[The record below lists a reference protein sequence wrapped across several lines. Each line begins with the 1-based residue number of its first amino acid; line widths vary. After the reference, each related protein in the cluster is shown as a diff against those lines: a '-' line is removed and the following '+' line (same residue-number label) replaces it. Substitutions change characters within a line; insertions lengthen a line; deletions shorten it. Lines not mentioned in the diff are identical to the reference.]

1 MKVILK
7 KAVVVVTIGMMAM
20 LQSCSSND
28 DLDGYTPTNF
38 NVGGKVEKGPFVR
51 GTAIQM
57 QPLDADLDETGES
70 FTSTITDNEG
80 TFTFGSKLLKSPYVK
95 LSASG
100 YYFNEVTGEL
110 SKGTLALNA
119 VANLQNAAD
128 VNLNILSHLKY
139 QRVMDLVSKDGKSFK
154 EANNQ
159 AQEEV
164 LKTFGLEK
172 YAKTDVNHFSIT
184 SGTDEAAALIAVS
197 SLILYNRS
205 EAQIT
210 EYLSQLSEEFAEDG
224 NFSETTKLQIRK
236 DMFSLES
243 KLPQI
248 AENIKKRYQEM
259 GKEVA
264 VKNLIYYFD
273 WDGDG
278 TAGNE
283 IAPENHPVS
292 LEANNINVPMEG
304 GSYEVKVNTTVPV
317 YLERPSISGDDI
329 SNLTPVWG
337 MEIYETGSGSEPS
350 INYTKELNN
359 NILKVVV
366 KAASFRKEQTAS
378 IPLYDGMGNVV
389 ASLSLTQQANPN
401 AEIIVPRLGSEG
413 ISLVS
418 DFMRSLSEAV
428 TLEAGIN
435 YCYTKIINNP
445 RLVAPSLVAPISSS
459 EPNIRNCWI
468 DSYQALN
475 MIARLYRADAMYRAV
490 YSPYLN
496 VYRDLCYYQLLTWW
510 GGVVVIPNTGF
521 DGYVDSYVS
530 RTSESGIL
538 QMLEEEL
545 LDAIKD
551 LDEKKCVAFA
561 INANDALFVS
571 KDVARILLAK
581 VYMYQ
586 QKWAAASELLQ
597 QVVDKNIYSMEKV
610 PTKYTSENK
619 DLILALNFSNGS
631 RASRVNVDGS
641 PEDVV
646 PIMTTTDVKLLYAEC
661 EIHLGN
667 NAKASKYISEVGNI
681 NGISGTNVSVE
692 GIKQLRKSL
701 KLQDYFAF
709 LKRNGLAMKELGLE
723 KYQLLL
729 PIPQNEINAN
739 PNLTQN
745 PGY

>member
-1 MKVILK
+1 
-7 KAVVVVTIGMMAM
+7 
-20 LQSCSSND
+20 
-28 DLDGYTPTNF
+28 
-38 NVGGKVEKGPFVR
+38 
-51 GTAIQM
+51 
-57 QPLDADLDETGES
+57 
-70 FTSTITDNEG
+70 
-80 TFTFGSKLLKSPYVK
+80 LLKSPYVK

-128 VNLNILSHLKY
+128 VNLNILAHLKY
-139 QRVMDLVSKDGKSFK
+139 QRVMDLVAKDGKSFK

-292 LEANNINVPMEG
+292 LETNNINVPMEG

-317 YLERPSISGDDI
+317 YLERPSFSEIENYPSVSVSG
-329 SNLTPVWG
+329 T
-337 MEIYETGSGSEPS
+337 EIYETGSGNEPC

-366 KAASFRKEQTAS
+366 KAASFRKEQAVS
-378 IPLYDGMGNVV
+378 IPLYDGMGNEV
-389 ASLSLTQQANPN
+389 ACLNLTQQANPN
-401 AEIIVPRLGSEG
+401 AEIIVPRLGSVG

-418 DFMRSLSEAV
+418 DFMSSLSEAV
-428 TLEAGIN
+428 NLEAGMN
-435 YCYTKIINNP
+435 YRYTKIINDF
-445 RLVAPSLVAPISSS
+445 RFVAPISSS
-459 EPNIRNCWI
+459 EPNIRKCWN

-496 VYRDLCYYQLLTWW
+496 VYRDLCYYQMLIWW
-510 GGVVVIPNTGF
+510 GGVVVMPNAGF
-521 DGYVDSYVS
+521 EGYADSYVP
-530 RTSESGIL
+530 RTSESSIL

-545 LDAIKD
+545 VEAIRN

-561 INANDALFVS
+561 TNANDALFVS

-586 QKWAAASELLQ
+586 QKWAAASNLLQ

-610 PTKYTSENK
+610 PTKYTSESK
-619 DLILALNFSNGS
+619 DLILALKVGNES

-641 PEDVV
+641 PEEVV

-667 NAKASKYISEVGNI
+667 NAKSSKYISEVDNV
-681 NGISGTNVSVE
+681 NGISGTSVSVE

-729 PIPQNEINAN
+729 PIPQNGIDMN

>member
-28 DLDGYTPTNF
+28 DLDGYTPANF

-139 QRVMDLVSKDGKSFK
+139 QRVMDLVAKDGKSFK

-292 LEANNINVPMEG
+292 LETNNINVPMEG

-317 YLERPSISGDDI
+317 YLERPSFSEIENYPSVSVSG
-329 SNLTPVWG
+329 T
-337 MEIYETGSGSEPS
+337 EIYETGSGNEPC

-366 KAASFRKEQTAS
+366 KAASFRKEQAVS
-378 IPLYDGMGNVV
+378 IPLYDGMGNEV
-389 ASLSLTQQANPN
+389 ACLNLTQQANPN
-401 AEIIVPRLGSEG
+401 AEIIVPRLGSVG

-418 DFMRSLSEAV
+418 DFMSSLSEAV
-428 TLEAGIN
+428 NLEAGMN
-435 YCYTKIINNP
+435 YRYTKIINDF
-445 RLVAPSLVAPISSS
+445 RFVAPISSS
-459 EPNIRNCWI
+459 EPNIRKCWN

-496 VYRDLCYYQLLTWW
+496 VYRDLCYYQMLIWW
-510 GGVVVIPNTGF
+510 GGVVVMPNAGF
-521 DGYVDSYVS
+521 EGYADSYVP
-530 RTSESGIL
+530 RTSESSIL

-545 LDAIKD
+545 VEAIRN

-561 INANDALFVS
+561 TNANDALFVS

-586 QKWAAASELLQ
+586 QKWAAASNLLQ

-610 PTKYTSENK
+610 PTKYTSESK
-619 DLILALNFSNGS
+619 DLILALKVGNES

-641 PEDVV
+641 PEEVV

-667 NAKASKYISEVGNI
+667 NAKSSKYISEVDNV
-681 NGISGTNVSVE
+681 NGISGTSVSVE

-729 PIPQNEINAN
+729 PIPQNGIDMN

>member
-1 MKVILK
+1 M
-7 KAVVVVTIGMMAM
+7 
-20 LQSCSSND
+20 
-28 DLDGYTPTNF
+28 
-38 NVGGKVEKGPFVR
+38 
-51 GTAIQM
+51 
-57 QPLDADLDETGES
+57 
-70 FTSTITDNEG
+70 
-80 TFTFGSKLLKSPYVK
+80 LKSPYVK

-264 VKNLIYYFD
+264 VKNLIYFFD

-292 LEANNINVPMEG
+292 LETNNINVPMEG

-317 YLERPSISGDDI
+317 YLERPSFSEIENYPSVSVSG
-329 SNLTPVWG
+329 T
-337 MEIYETGSGSEPS
+337 EIYETGSGNEPC

-366 KAASFRKEQTAS
+366 KAASFRKEQAVS
-378 IPLYDGMGNVV
+378 IPLYDGMGNEV
-389 ASLSLTQQANPN
+389 ACLNLTQQANPN
-401 AEIIVPRLGSEG
+401 AEIIVPRLGSVG

-435 YCYTKIINNP
+435 YRYTKIINDS
-445 RLVAPSLVAPISSS
+445 RFVAPIRSS
-459 EPNIRNCWI
+459 EPNIRKCWN

-475 MIARLYRADAMYRAV
+475 MIARLYRADTMYRAV

-496 VYRDLCYYQLLTWW
+496 VYRDLCYYQMLIWW
-510 GGVVVIPNTGF
+510 GGVVVIPNAGF
-521 DGYVDSYVS
+521 EGYADSYVP
-530 RTSESGIL
+530 RTSESSIL

-545 LDAIKD
+545 VEAIRN

-561 INANDALFVS
+561 TNANDALFVS

-586 QKWAAASELLQ
+586 QKWAAASNLLQ
-597 QVVDKNIYSMEKV
+597 KVVDKSIYPIEKV

-619 DLILALNFSNGS
+619 DLILALMVGNES
-631 RASRVNVDGS
+631 RASRVYVDGS

-667 NAKASKYISEVGNI
+667 NAKASKYISEVDNV
-681 NGISGTNVSVE
+681 NGISGTSVSVE

-729 PIPQNEINAN
+729 PIPENAIDMN

>member
-51 GTAIQM
+51 GTVIQM

-139 QRVMDLVSKDGKSFK
+139 QRVMDLVAKDGKSFK
-154 EANNQ
+154 EANKQ

-278 TAGNE
+278 IAGNE

-292 LEANNINVPMEG
+292 LETNNINVPMEG

-317 YLERPSISGDDI
+317 YLERPSFSEIENYPSVSVSG
-329 SNLTPVWG
+329 T
-337 MEIYETGSGSEPS
+337 EIYETGSGNEPC

-366 KAASFRKEQTAS
+366 KAASFRKEQAVS
-378 IPLYDGMGNVV
+378 IPLYDGMGNEV
-389 ASLSLTQQANPN
+389 ACLNLTQQANPN
-401 AEIIVPRLGSEG
+401 AEIIVPRLGSVG

-428 TLEAGIN
+428 TREAGMN
-435 YCYTKIINNP
+435 YRYTKIINDP
-445 RLVAPSLVAPISSS
+445 RFVAPIRSS
-459 EPNIRNCWI
+459 ETNIHNCWI

-561 INANDALFVS
+561 TNANDALFVS

-586 QKWAAASELLQ
+586 QKWAAASGLLQ

-619 DLILALNFSNGS
+619 DLILALKLGNNGS
-631 RASRVNVDGS
+631 RASRVYVDGS
-641 PEDVV
+641 PEEVV
-646 PIMTTTDVKLLYAEC
+646 PIMTTTDVMLLYAEC

-729 PIPQNEINAN
+729 PIPQDEINAN
-739 PNLTQN
+739 PSLNQN

>member
-7 KAVVVVTIGMMAM
+7 KAVVVVTIEMMAM

-139 QRVMDLVSKDGKSFK
+139 QRVMDLVAKDGKSFK

-292 LEANNINVPMEG
+292 LETNNINVPMEG

-317 YLERPSISGDDI
+317 YLEQPSIPSDDKYD
-329 SNLTPVWG
+329 NLTSVPG
-337 MEIYETGSGSEPS
+337 MGIYETGSGSEPC

-366 KAASFRKEQTAS
+366 KAASFRKEQAVS
-378 IPLYDGMGNVV
+378 IPLYDGMGSVV
-389 ASLSLTQQANPN
+389 ASLNLTQQANPN
-401 AEIIVPRLGSEG
+401 AGIIVPRLGSDG
-413 ISLVS
+413 ISCVFG
-418 DFMRSLSEAV
+418 FMESLANAV
-428 TLEAGIN
+428 TLEAQMN
-435 YCYTKIINNP
+435 YRYTKIIND
-445 RLVAPSLVAPISSS
+445 PSFVAPIRSS
-459 EPNIRNCWI
+459 ESNIHDCWI
-468 DSYQALN
+468 NSYQALN
-475 MIARLYRADAMYRAV
+475 RIASLYRADAMYRAV

-496 VYRDLCYYQLLTWW
+496 VYRDLCYYQMLIWW
-510 GGVVVIPNTGF
+510 GGVVVMPNAGF
-521 DGYVDSYVS
+521 GSYADPS
-530 RTSESGIL
+530 RTSESSIL

-545 LDAIKD
+545 VEAIRN

-561 INANDALFVS
+561 TNANDALFVS

-586 QKWAAASELLQ
+586 QKWAAASDLLQ
-597 QVVDKNIYSMEKV
+597 KVVDKNIYSMEKV
-610 PTKYTSENK
+610 PTKYTSESK
-619 DLILALNFSNGS
+619 DLILALMFGIGS

-641 PEDVV
+641 PEEVV

-661 EIHLGN
+661 QIHLGN
-667 NAKASKYISEVGNI
+667 NAKASKYISEVDNV
-681 NGISGTNVSVE
+681 NGISGTSVSVE

-729 PIPQNEINAN
+729 PIPQNGIDMN

>member
-139 QRVMDLVSKDGKSFK
+139 QRVMDLVAKDGKSFK

-264 VKNLIYYFD
+264 VKNLIYFFD

-292 LEANNINVPMEG
+292 LETNNINVPMEG

-317 YLERPSISGDDI
+317 CLERPSIPGDDI
-329 SNLTPVWG
+329 YDNSTSVLG
-337 MEIYETGSGSEPS
+337 MKIYETGSGSEPC
-350 INYTKELNN
+350 INYSKELNN

-366 KAASFRKEQTAS
+366 KAASFRKEQAVS

-389 ASLSLTQQANPN
+389 ARLNLTQQANPN
-401 AEIIVPRLGSEG
+401 AEIIVPRLGSDG
-413 ISLVS
+413 ISCVS
-418 DFMRSLSEAV
+418 EFMKSLANAV
-428 TLEAGIN
+428 TLEAQMN
-435 YCYTKIINNP
+435 YRYTKIIND
-445 RLVAPSLVAPISSS
+445 PSFVAPIRSS
-459 EPNIRNCWI
+459 ESNIHNCYI
-468 DSYQALN
+468 NSYQALN

-496 VYRDLCYYQLLTWW
+496 VYRDMCYYQMLIWW
-510 GGVVVIPNTGF
+510 GGVVVVPNAGF
-521 DGYVDSYVS
+521 EGYADSYVP
-530 RTSESGIL
+530 RTSESSIL

-545 LDAIKD
+545 VEAIRN

-561 INANDALFVS
+561 TNANDALFVS

-586 QKWAAASELLQ
+586 QKWAAASNLLQ

-619 DLILALNFSNGS
+619 DLILALKVGNES
-631 RASRVNVDGS
+631 RDSRVNVDGS
-641 PEDVV
+641 PEKVV

-667 NAKASKYISEVGNI
+667 NAKASKYISEVDNV
-681 NGISGTNVSVE
+681 NGISGTSVSVE

-729 PIPQNEINAN
+729 PIPQDEINAN
-739 PNLTQN
+739 PSLNQN

>member
-1 MKVILK
+1 
-7 KAVVVVTIGMMAM
+7 
-20 LQSCSSND
+20 
-28 DLDGYTPTNF
+28 
-38 NVGGKVEKGPFVR
+38 
-51 GTAIQM
+51 
-57 QPLDADLDETGES
+57 
-70 FTSTITDNEG
+70 
-80 TFTFGSKLLKSPYVK
+80 
-95 LSASG
+95 
-100 YYFNEVTGEL
+100 
-110 SKGTLALNA
+110 
-119 VANLQNAAD
+119 
-128 VNLNILSHLKY
+128 
-139 QRVMDLVSKDGKSFK
+139 MDLVAKDGKSFK

-184 SGTDEAAALIAVS
+184 FGTDEAAALIAVS

-283 IAPENHPVS
+283 IAPENHPVR
-292 LEANNINVPMEG
+292 LETNNINVPMEG

-317 YLERPSISGDDI
+317 YLERPSIPGDDI
-329 SNLTPVWG
+329 YDNSTSVSG
-337 MEIYETGSGSEPS
+337 MEIYETGSEPC

-366 KAASFRKEQTAS
+366 KAASFRKEQAVS

-389 ASLSLTQQANPN
+389 ASLNLTQQANPN
-401 AEIIVPRLGSEG
+401 AEIIVPRLGSDG
-413 ISLVS
+413 IRLVS
-418 DFMRSLSEAV
+418 GLMERLANAV
-428 TLEAGIN
+428 TLEAQMN
-435 YCYTKIINNP
+435 YRYTKIINDP
-445 RLVAPSLVAPISSS
+445 HFVAPISSS
-459 EPNIRNCWI
+459 EPNINNCWRY
-468 DSYQALN
+468 SYQALN
-475 MIARLYRADAMYRAV
+475 RIAMLYRADAMYRAV

-496 VYRDLCYYQLLTWW
+496 VYRDLCYYQMLIWW
-510 GGVVVIPNTGF
+510 GGVVVVPNAGF
-521 DGYVDSYVS
+521 ESYADPS
-530 RTSESGIL
+530 RTSESSIL

-545 LDAIKD
+545 VEAIRN

-561 INANDALFVS
+561 TNANDALFVS

-586 QKWAAASELLQ
+586 QKWAAASNLLQ
-597 QVVDKNIYSMEKV
+597 KVVDKSIYPIEKV

-619 DLILALNFSNGS
+619 DLILALMVGNES
-631 RASRVNVDGS
+631 RASRVYVDGS

-667 NAKASKYISEVGNI
+667 NAKASKYISEVDNV
-681 NGISGTNVSVE
+681 NGISGTSVSVE

-709 LKRNGLAMKELGLE
+709 LKRNGLAIKELGLE

-729 PIPQNEINAN
+729 PIPQNEINMN
-739 PNLTQN
+739 PNMTQN

>member
-7 KAVVVVTIGMMAM
+7 NAVVVVTIGMMAM

-317 YLERPSISGDDI
+317 YLERPSIPGDDI
-329 SNLTPVWG
+329 YDNSTSVLG
-337 MEIYETGSGSEPS
+337 MKIYETGSGSEPC
-350 INYTKELNN
+350 INYSKELNN

-366 KAASFRKEQTAS
+366 KAASFRKEQAVS

-389 ASLSLTQQANPN
+389 ARLNLTQQANPN
-401 AEIIVPRLGSEG
+401 AEIIVPRLGSDG

-445 RLVAPSLVAPISSS
+445 RLVAPISSFNENLINYWS
-459 EPNIRNCWI
+459 NEY
-468 DSYQALN
+468 SSLN
-475 MIARLYRADAMYRAV
+475 LIAYLYRADSMYRAV

-496 VYRDLCYYQLLTWW
+496 VYRDMCYYQMLIWW
-510 GGVVVIPNTGF
+510 GGVVVVPNAGF
-521 DGYVDSYVS
+521 ESYADPS
-530 RTSESGIL
+530 RTSESSIL

-545 LDAIKD
+545 VEAIRN

-561 INANDALFVS
+561 TNANDALFVS

-586 QKWAAASELLQ
+586 QKWAAASNLLQ
-597 QVVDKNIYSMEKV
+597 KVVDKSIYPIEKV

-619 DLILALNFSNGS
+619 DLILALMVGNES
-631 RASRVNVDGS
+631 RASRVYVDGS
-641 PEDVV
+641 PEEVV
-646 PIMTTTDVKLLYAEC
+646 PIMTTTDVMLLYAEC

-667 NAKASKYISEVGNI
+667 NAKASKYISEVDNV
-681 NGISGTNVSVE
+681 NGISGTSVSVE

-729 PIPQNEINAN
+729 PIPQDEINAN
-739 PNLTQN
+739 PSLNQN

>member
-139 QRVMDLVSKDGKSFK
+139 QRVLDLVAKDGKSFK

-292 LEANNINVPMEG
+292 LETNNINVPMEG

-317 YLERPSISGDDI
+317 YLERPSIPGDDI
-329 SNLTPVWG
+329 YDNSTSVWG
-337 MEIYETGSGSEPS
+337 MKIYETGSGSVPS
-350 INYTKELNN
+350 INYTKELKN

-366 KAASFRKEQTAS
+366 KAASFRKEQAVS

-389 ASLSLTQQANPN
+389 ARLNLTQQANPN
-401 AEIIVPRLGSEG
+401 AEIIVPRLGSDG
-413 ISLVS
+413 ISCVS
-418 DFMRSLSEAV
+418 EFMKSLSDAV
-428 TLEAGIN
+428 TVEAQMN
-435 YCYTKIINNP
+435 YRYTKIINDS
-445 RLVAPSLVAPISSS
+445 RFVAPIRSS
-459 EPNIRNCWI
+459 EPNIHNCWI
-468 DSYQALN
+468 NSYQALN

-496 VYRDLCYYQLLTWW
+496 VYRDLCYYQMLIWW
-510 GGVVVIPNTGF
+510 GGVVVMPNAGF
-521 DGYVDSYVS
+521 EGYADTYVP
-530 RTSESGIL
+530 RTSESSIL

-545 LDAIKD
+545 VEAIRN

-561 INANDALFVS
+561 TNANDALFVS

-586 QKWAAASELLQ
+586 QKWAAASNLLQ
-597 QVVDKNIYSMEKV
+597 QVVDKNICSMEKV

-619 DLILALNFSNGS
+619 DLILALKVGNES
-631 RASRVNVDGS
+631 RDSRVNVDGS
-641 PEDVV
+641 PEKVV

-667 NAKASKYISEVGNI
+667 NAKASKYISEVDNV
-681 NGISGTNVSVE
+681 NGISGTSVSVE

-729 PIPQNEINAN
+729 PIPQDEINAN
-739 PNLTQN
+739 PSLNQN

>member
-139 QRVMDLVSKDGKSFK
+139 QRVMDLVAKDGKSFK

-164 LKTFGLEK
+164 LKTFGLDK

-292 LEANNINVPMEG
+292 LETNNINVPMEG

-317 YLERPSISGDDI
+317 YLERPSIPGDDI
-329 SNLTPVWG
+329 YDNLTSVSG
-337 MEIYETGSGSEPS
+337 MKIYETGSGSEPC

-366 KAASFRKEQTAS
+366 KAASFRKEQAVS

-389 ASLSLTQQANPN
+389 ASLNLTQQANPN
-401 AEIIVPRLGSEG
+401 AEIIVPRLGSDG
-413 ISLVS
+413 ISCVS
-418 DFMRSLSEAV
+418 EFMKSLANAV
-428 TLEAGIN
+428 TLEAQMN
-435 YCYTKIINNP
+435 YRYTKIIND
-445 RLVAPSLVAPISSS
+445 PSFVAPIRSS
-459 EPNIRNCWI
+459 ESNIHNCYI
-468 DSYQALN
+468 NSYQALN
-475 MIARLYRADAMYRAV
+475 MIARLYRADSMYRAV

-496 VYRDLCYYQLLTWW
+496 VYRDMCYYQMLIWW
-510 GGVVVIPNTGF
+510 GGVVVVPNAGF
-521 DGYVDSYVS
+521 ESYADPS
-530 RTSESGIL
+530 RTSESSIL

-545 LDAIKD
+545 VEAIRN

-561 INANDALFVS
+561 TNANDALFVS

-586 QKWAAASELLQ
+586 QKWAAASNLLQ
-597 QVVDKNIYSMEKV
+597 KVVDKSIYPIEKV

-619 DLILALNFSNGS
+619 DLILALMVGNES
-631 RASRVNVDGS
+631 RASRVYVDGS
-641 PEDVV
+641 SEDVV

-667 NAKASKYISEVGNI
+667 NAKASKYISEVDNV
-681 NGISGTNVSVE
+681 NGISGTSVSVE

-709 LKRNGLAMKELGLE
+709 LKRNGLAIKELGLE

-729 PIPQNEINAN
+729 PIPQDEINAN
-739 PNLTQN
+739 PSLNQN

>member
-57 QPLDADLDETGES
+57 QPLDAELDETGES

-128 VNLNILSHLKY
+128 VNVNILSHLKY
-139 QRVMDLVSKDGKSFK
+139 QRVMDLVAKDGKSFK

-172 YAKTDVNHFSIT
+172 YAKTDVNHFSII

-283 IAPENHPVS
+283 IAPENHPVR
-292 LEANNINVPMEG
+292 LETNNINVPMEG

-317 YLERPSISGDDI
+317 YLERPSIPSDDI
-329 SNLTPVWG
+329 YDNSTSVSG
-337 MEIYETGSGSEPS
+337 MEIYETGSEPC

-366 KAASFRKEQTAS
+366 KAASFRKEQAVS

-389 ASLSLTQQANPN
+389 ASLNLTQQANPN
-401 AEIIVPRLGSEG
+401 AEIIVPRLGSDG
-413 ISLVS
+413 IRLVS
-418 DFMRSLSEAV
+418 GLMERLANAV
-428 TLEAGIN
+428 TLEAQMN
-435 YCYTKIINNP
+435 YRYTKIINDP
-445 RLVAPSLVAPISSS
+445 HFVAPISSS
-459 EPNIRNCWI
+459 EPNINNCWRY
-468 DSYQALN
+468 SYQALN
-475 MIARLYRADAMYRAV
+475 RIAMLYRADAMYRAV

-496 VYRDLCYYQLLTWW
+496 VYRDLCYYQMLIWW
-510 GGVVVIPNTGF
+510 GGVVVVPNAGF
-521 DGYVDSYVS
+521 ESYADPS
-530 RTSESGIL
+530 RTSESSIL

-545 LDAIKD
+545 VEAIRN

-561 INANDALFVS
+561 TNANDALFVS

-586 QKWAAASELLQ
+586 QKWAAASNLLQ
-597 QVVDKNIYSMEKV
+597 KVVDKSIYPIEKV

-619 DLILALNFSNGS
+619 DLILALMVGNES
-631 RASRVNVDGS
+631 RASRVYVDGS

-667 NAKASKYISEVGNI
+667 NAKASKYISEVDNV
-681 NGISGTNVSVE
+681 NGISGTSVSVE

-709 LKRNGLAMKELGLE
+709 LKRNGLAIKELGLE

-729 PIPQNEINAN
+729 PIPQNEINMN
-739 PNLTQN
+739 PNMTQN

>member
-139 QRVMDLVSKDGKSFK
+139 QRVMDLVAKDGKSFK

-264 VKNLIYYFD
+264 VKNLIYFFD

-292 LEANNINVPMEG
+292 LETNNINVPMEG

-317 YLERPSISGDDI
+317 YLERPSIPGDDI
-329 SNLTPVWG
+329 YDNSTSVLG
-337 MEIYETGSGSEPS
+337 MKIYETGSGSEPC
-350 INYTKELNN
+350 INYSKELNN

-366 KAASFRKEQTAS
+366 KAASFRKEQAVS

-389 ASLSLTQQANPN
+389 ARLNLTQQANPN
-401 AEIIVPRLGSEG
+401 AEIIVPRLGSDG

-418 DFMRSLSEAV
+418 DFMRSLSETV
-428 TLEAGIN
+428 PLEAGIN

-445 RLVAPSLVAPISSS
+445 RLVAPISSFNENLINYWS
-459 EPNIRNCWI
+459 NEY
-468 DSYQALN
+468 SSLN
-475 MIARLYRADAMYRAV
+475 LIAYLYRADSMYRAV

-496 VYRDLCYYQLLTWW
+496 VYRDMCYYQMLIWW
-510 GGVVVIPNTGF
+510 GGVVVVPNAGF
-521 DGYVDSYVS
+521 ESYADPS
-530 RTSESGIL
+530 RTSESSIL

-545 LDAIKD
+545 VEAIRN

-561 INANDALFVS
+561 TNANDALFVS

-586 QKWAAASELLQ
+586 QKWAAASNLLQ
-597 QVVDKNIYSMEKV
+597 KVVDKSIYPIEKV

-619 DLILALNFSNGS
+619 DLILALMVGNES
-631 RASRVNVDGS
+631 RASRVYVDGS

-667 NAKASKYISEVGNI
+667 NAKASKYISEVDNV
-681 NGISGTNVSVE
+681 NGISGTSVSVE
-692 GIKQLRKSL
+692 GINQLRKSL

-709 LKRNGLAMKELGLE
+709 LKRNGLAIKELGLE

-729 PIPQNEINAN
+729 PIPQNEINMN
-739 PNLTQN
+739 PNMTQN

>member
-139 QRVMDLVSKDGKSFK
+139 QRVMDLVAKDGKSFK

-224 NFSETTKLQIRK
+224 NFSEITKLQIRK

-292 LEANNINVPMEG
+292 LETNNINVPMEG

-317 YLERPSISGDDI
+317 YLERPSIPSDDKYD
-329 SNLTPVWG
+329 NLTSVPG
-337 MEIYETGSGSEPS
+337 MGIYETGSGSEPC

-366 KAASFRKEQTAS
+366 KAASFRKEQAVS

-389 ASLSLTQQANPN
+389 ASLNLTQQANPN
-401 AEIIVPRLGSEG
+401 AGIIVPRLGSDG
-413 ISLVS
+413 ISCVFG
-418 DFMRSLSEAV
+418 FMESLANAV
-428 TLEAGIN
+428 TLEAQMN
-435 YCYTKIINNP
+435 YRYTKIIND
-445 RLVAPSLVAPISSS
+445 PSFVAPIRSS
-459 EPNIRNCWI
+459 ESNIHDCWI
-468 DSYQALN
+468 NSYQALN
-475 MIARLYRADAMYRAV
+475 RIASLYRADAMYRAV

-496 VYRDLCYYQLLTWW
+496 VYRDLCYYQMLIWW
-510 GGVVVIPNTGF
+510 GGVVVMPNAGF
-521 DGYVDSYVS
+521 GSYADPS
-530 RTSESGIL
+530 RTSESSIL

-545 LDAIKD
+545 VEAIRN

-561 INANDALFVS
+561 TNANDALFVS

-586 QKWAAASELLQ
+586 QKWAAASDLLQ
-597 QVVDKNIYSMEKV
+597 KVVDKNIYSMEKV
-610 PTKYTSENK
+610 PTKYTSESK
-619 DLILALNFSNGS
+619 DLILALMFGIGS

-641 PEDVV
+641 PEEVV
-646 PIMTTTDVKLLYAEC
+646 PIMATTDVKLLYAEC
-661 EIHLGN
+661 QIHLGN

-729 PIPQNEINAN
+729 PIPQNEIDMN
-739 PNLTQN
+739 PNFTQN

>member
-110 SKGTLALNA
+110 SKGILALNA

-139 QRVMDLVSKDGKSFK
+139 QRVMDLVAKDGKSFK

-264 VKNLIYYFD
+264 VKNLIYFFD

-292 LEANNINVPMEG
+292 LETNNINVPMEG

-317 YLERPSISGDDI
+317 YLERPSIPGDDI
-329 SNLTPVWG
+329 YDNSTSVLG
-337 MEIYETGSGSEPS
+337 MKIYETGSGSEPC
-350 INYTKELNN
+350 INYSKELNN

-366 KAASFRKEQTAS
+366 KAASFRKEQAVS

-389 ASLSLTQQANPN
+389 ARLNLTQQANPN
-401 AEIIVPRLGSEG
+401 AEIIVPRLGSDG

-445 RLVAPSLVAPISSS
+445 RLVAPISSFNENLINYWS
-459 EPNIRNCWI
+459 NEY
-468 DSYQALN
+468 SSLN
-475 MIARLYRADAMYRAV
+475 LIAYLYRADSMYRAV

-496 VYRDLCYYQLLTWW
+496 VYRDMCYYQMLIWW
-510 GGVVVIPNTGF
+510 GGVVVVPNAGF
-521 DGYVDSYVS
+521 ESYADAS
-530 RTSESGIL
+530 RTSESSIL

-545 LDAIKD
+545 VEAIRN

-561 INANDALFVS
+561 TNANDALFVS

-586 QKWAAASELLQ
+586 QKWAAASNLLQ
-597 QVVDKNIYSMEKV
+597 KVVDKSIYPIEKV

-619 DLILALNFSNGS
+619 DLILALMVGNES
-631 RASRVNVDGS
+631 RASRVYVDGS

-667 NAKASKYISEVGNI
+667 NAKASKYISEVDNV
-681 NGISGTNVSVE
+681 NGISGTSVSVE

-709 LKRNGLAMKELGLE
+709 LKRNGLAIKELGLE

-729 PIPQNEINAN
+729 PIPQNEINMN
-739 PNLTQN
+739 PNMTQN

>member
-139 QRVMDLVSKDGKSFK
+139 QRVMDLVAKDGKSFK

-264 VKNLIYYFD
+264 VKNLIYFFD

-292 LEANNINVPMEG
+292 LETNNINVPMEG

-317 YLERPSISGDDI
+317 YLERPSIPGDDI
-329 SNLTPVWG
+329 YDNSTSVLG
-337 MEIYETGSGSEPS
+337 MKIYETGSGSEPC
-350 INYTKELNN
+350 INYSKELNN

-366 KAASFRKEQTAS
+366 KAASFRKEQAVS

-389 ASLSLTQQANPN
+389 ARLNLTQQANPN
-401 AEIIVPRLGSEG
+401 AEIIVPRLGSDG

-445 RLVAPSLVAPISSS
+445 RLVAPISSFNENLINYWS
-459 EPNIRNCWI
+459 NEY
-468 DSYQALN
+468 SSLN
-475 MIARLYRADAMYRAV
+475 LIAYLYRADSMYRAV

-496 VYRDLCYYQLLTWW
+496 VYRDMCYYQMLIWW
-510 GGVVVIPNTGF
+510 GGVVVVPNAGF
-521 DGYVDSYVS
+521 ESYADPS
-530 RTSESGIL
+530 RTSESSIL

-545 LDAIKD
+545 VEAIRN

-561 INANDALFVS
+561 TNANDALFVS

-586 QKWAAASELLQ
+586 QKWAAASNLLQ
-597 QVVDKNIYSMEKV
+597 KVVDKSIYPIEKV

-619 DLILALNFSNGS
+619 DLILALMVGNES
-631 RASRVNVDGS
+631 RASRVYVDGS

-667 NAKASKYISEVGNI
+667 NAKASKYISEVDNV
-681 NGISGTNVSVE
+681 NGISGTSVSVE

-729 PIPQNEINAN
+729 PIPQNEINMN
-739 PNLTQN
+739 PNMTQN

>member
-139 QRVMDLVSKDGKSFK
+139 QRVMDLVAKDGKSFK

-264 VKNLIYYFD
+264 VKNLIYFFD

-292 LEANNINVPMEG
+292 LETNNINVPMEG

-317 YLERPSISGDDI
+317 YLERPSIPGDDI
-329 SNLTPVWG
+329 YDNSTSVLG
-337 MEIYETGSGSEPS
+337 MKIYETGSGSEPC
-350 INYTKELNN
+350 INYSKELNN

-366 KAASFRKEQTAS
+366 KAASFRKEQAVS

-389 ASLSLTQQANPN
+389 ARLNLTQQANPN
-401 AEIIVPRLGSEG
+401 AEIIVPRLGSDG

-445 RLVAPSLVAPISSS
+445 RLVAPISSFNENLINYWS
-459 EPNIRNCWI
+459 NEY
-468 DSYQALN
+468 SSLN
-475 MIARLYRADAMYRAV
+475 LIAYLYRADSMYRAV

-496 VYRDLCYYQLLTWW
+496 VYRDMCYYQMLIWW
-510 GGVVVIPNTGF
+510 GGVVVVPNAGF
-521 DGYVDSYVS
+521 ESYADPS
-530 RTSESGIL
+530 RTSESSIL

-545 LDAIKD
+545 VEAIRN

-561 INANDALFVS
+561 TNANDALFVS

-586 QKWAAASELLQ
+586 QKWAAASNLLQ
-597 QVVDKNIYSMEKV
+597 KVVDKSIYPIEKV

-619 DLILALNFSNGS
+619 DLILALMVGNES
-631 RASRVNVDGS
+631 RASRVYVDGS

-667 NAKASKYISEVGNI
+667 NAKASKYISEVDNV
-681 NGISGTNVSVE
+681 NGISGTSVSVE

-709 LKRNGLAMKELGLE
+709 LKRNGLAIKELGLE

-729 PIPQNEINAN
+729 PIPQNELMGN
-739 PNLTQN
+739 PNLNQN

>member
-317 YLERPSISGDDI
+317 YLERPSFSEIENYPSVSVSGM
-329 SNLTPVWG
+329 G
-337 MEIYETGSGSEPS
+337 IYETGSGSEPS

-366 KAASFRKEQTAS
+366 KAASFRKEQAVS

-435 YCYTKIINNP
+435 YRYTKIINDP
-445 RLVAPSLVAPISSS
+445 RFVAPIRSS
-459 EPNIRNCWI
+459 EPNIHNCWI

-561 INANDALFVS
+561 TNANDALFVS

-610 PTKYTSENK
+610 TTKYTSENK
-619 DLILALNFSNGS
+619 DLILALKFGNGS

-701 KLQDYFAF
+701 KLQEYFAF

-729 PIPQNEINAN
+729 PIPQNELMVN

-745 PGY
+745 PGS

>member
-7 KAVVVVTIGMMAM
+7 KAVVVVTIGMMVM

-57 QPLDADLDETGES
+57 QPLDAELDETGES

-139 QRVMDLVSKDGKSFK
+139 QRVMDLVAKDGKSFK

-283 IAPENHPVS
+283 IAPENHPVR
-292 LEANNINVPMEG
+292 LETNNINVPMEG

-317 YLERPSISGDDI
+317 YLERPSIPGDDI
-329 SNLTPVWG
+329 YDNSTSVSG
-337 MEIYETGSGSEPS
+337 MEIYETGSEPC

-366 KAASFRKEQTAS
+366 KAASFRKEQAVS

-389 ASLSLTQQANPN
+389 ASLNLTQQANPN
-401 AEIIVPRLGSEG
+401 AEIIVPRLGSDG
-413 ISLVS
+413 IRLVS
-418 DFMRSLSEAV
+418 GLMERLANAV
-428 TLEAGIN
+428 TLEAQMN
-435 YCYTKIINNP
+435 YRYTKIINDP
-445 RLVAPSLVAPISSS
+445 HFVAPISSS
-459 EPNIRNCWI
+459 EPNINNCWRY
-468 DSYQALN
+468 SYQALN
-475 MIARLYRADAMYRAV
+475 RIAMLYRADAMYRAV

-496 VYRDLCYYQLLTWW
+496 VYRDLCYYQMLIWW
-510 GGVVVIPNTGF
+510 GGVVVVPNAGF
-521 DGYVDSYVS
+521 ESYADPS
-530 RTSESGIL
+530 RTSESSIL

-545 LDAIKD
+545 VEAIRN

-561 INANDALFVS
+561 TNANDALFVS

-586 QKWAAASELLQ
+586 QKWAAASNLLQ
-597 QVVDKNIYSMEKV
+597 KVVDKSIYPIEKV

-619 DLILALNFSNGS
+619 DLILALMVGNES
-631 RASRVNVDGS
+631 RASRVYVDGS

-729 PIPQNEINAN
+729 PIPQNGIDMN

>member
-139 QRVMDLVSKDGKSFK
+139 QRVMDLVAKDGKSFK

-264 VKNLIYYFD
+264 VKNLIYFFD

-292 LEANNINVPMEG
+292 LETNNINVPMEG

-317 YLERPSISGDDI
+317 YLERPSFSEIENYPSVSVSG
-329 SNLTPVWG
+329 T
-337 MEIYETGSGSEPS
+337 EIYETGSGNEPC

-366 KAASFRKEQTAS
+366 KAASFRKEQAVS
-378 IPLYDGMGNVV
+378 IPLYDGMGNEV
-389 ASLSLTQQANPN
+389 ACLNLTQQANPN
-401 AEIIVPRLGSEG
+401 AEIIVPRLGSVG

-428 TLEAGIN
+428 TLEAGMN
-435 YCYTKIINNP
+435 YRYTKIINDS
-445 RLVAPSLVAPISSS
+445 RFVAPIRSS
-459 EPNIRNCWI
+459 EPNIHNCWI
-468 DSYQALN
+468 NSYQALN
-475 MIARLYRADAMYRAV
+475 MIARLYRVDSMYRAV

-496 VYRDLCYYQLLTWW
+496 VYRDLCYYQMLIWW
-510 GGVVVIPNTGF
+510 GGVVVMPNAGF
-521 DGYVDSYVS
+521 EGYADSYVP
-530 RTSESGIL
+530 RTSESSIL

-561 INANDALFVS
+561 TNANDALFVS

-586 QKWAAASELLQ
+586 QKWAAASNLLQ

-619 DLILALNFSNGS
+619 DLILALKFGIGS

-641 PEDVV
+641 PEEVV

-681 NGISGTNVSVE
+681 NGVSGTNVSVE

-729 PIPQNEINAN
+729 PIPQNELMGN
-739 PNLTQN
+739 PNLNQN

>member
-139 QRVMDLVSKDGKSFK
+139 QRVMDLVAKDGKSFK

-292 LEANNINVPMEG
+292 LETNNINVPMEG

-317 YLERPSISGDDI
+317 YLERPSFSEIENYPSVSVSG
-329 SNLTPVWG
+329 T
-337 MEIYETGSGSEPS
+337 EIYETGSGNEPC

-366 KAASFRKEQTAS
+366 KAASFRKEQAVS
-378 IPLYDGMGNVV
+378 IPLYDGMGNEV
-389 ASLSLTQQANPN
+389 ACLNLTQQANPN
-401 AEIIVPRLGSEG
+401 AEIIVPRLGSVG

-428 TLEAGIN
+428 TLEAGMN
-435 YCYTKIINNP
+435 YRYTKIIND
-445 RLVAPSLVAPISSS
+445 PSFVAPIRSS
-459 EPNIRNCWI
+459 ESNIHNCYI
-468 DSYQALN
+468 NSYQALN

-496 VYRDLCYYQLLTWW
+496 VYRDMCYYQMLIWW
-510 GGVVVIPNTGF
+510 GGVVVVPNAGF
-521 DGYVDSYVS
+521 EGYADSYVP
-530 RTSESGIL
+530 RTSESSIL

-545 LDAIKD
+545 VEAIRN

-561 INANDALFVS
+561 TNANDALFVS

-586 QKWAAASELLQ
+586 QKWAAASNLLQ

-619 DLILALNFSNGS
+619 DLILALKVGNES
-631 RASRVNVDGS
+631 RDSRVNVDGS
-641 PEDVV
+641 PEKVV

-667 NAKASKYISEVGNI
+667 NAKASKYISEVDNV
-681 NGISGTNVSVE
+681 NGISGTSVSVE

-729 PIPQNEINAN
+729 PIPQDEINAN
-739 PNLTQN
+739 PSLNQN

>member
-139 QRVMDLVSKDGKSFK
+139 QRVMDLVAKDGKSFK

-292 LEANNINVPMEG
+292 LETNNINVPMEG

-317 YLERPSISGDDI
+317 YLERPSIPGDDI
-329 SNLTPVWG
+329 YDNSTSVLG
-337 MEIYETGSGSEPS
+337 MKIYETGSGSEPC
-350 INYTKELNN
+350 INYSKELNN

-366 KAASFRKEQTAS
+366 KAASFRKEQAVS

-389 ASLSLTQQANPN
+389 ARLNLTQQANPN
-401 AEIIVPRLGSEG
+401 AEIIVPRLGSDG

-445 RLVAPSLVAPISSS
+445 RLVAPISSFNENLINYWS
-459 EPNIRNCWI
+459 NEY
-468 DSYQALN
+468 SSLN
-475 MIARLYRADAMYRAV
+475 LIAYLYRADSMYRAV

-496 VYRDLCYYQLLTWW
+496 VYRDMCYYQMLIWW
-510 GGVVVIPNTGF
+510 GGVVVVPNAGF
-521 DGYVDSYVS
+521 ESYADPS
-530 RTSESGIL
+530 RTSESSIL

-545 LDAIKD
+545 VEAIRN

-561 INANDALFVS
+561 TNANDALFVS

-586 QKWAAASELLQ
+586 QKWAAASNLLQ
-597 QVVDKNIYSMEKV
+597 KVVDKSIYPIEKV

-619 DLILALNFSNGS
+619 DLILALMVGNES
-631 RASRVNVDGS
+631 RASRVYVDGS

-667 NAKASKYISEVGNI
+667 NAKASKYISEVDNV
-681 NGISGTNVSVE
+681 NGISGTSVSVE

-709 LKRNGLAMKELGLE
+709 LKRNGLAIKELGLE

-729 PIPQNEINAN
+729 PIPENAIDMN

>member
-139 QRVMDLVSKDGKSFK
+139 QRVTDLVAKDGKSFK

-264 VKNLIYYFD
+264 VKNLIYFFD

-292 LEANNINVPMEG
+292 LETNNINVPMEG

-317 YLERPSISGDDI
+317 YLERPSIPGDDI
-329 SNLTPVWG
+329 YDNSTSVLG
-337 MEIYETGSGSEPS
+337 MKIYETGSGSEPC
-350 INYTKELNN
+350 INYSKELNN

-366 KAASFRKEQTAS
+366 KAASFRKEQAVS

-389 ASLSLTQQANPN
+389 ARLNLTQQANPN
-401 AEIIVPRLGSEG
+401 AEIIVPRLGSDG

-445 RLVAPSLVAPISSS
+445 RLVAPISSFNENLINYWS
-459 EPNIRNCWI
+459 NEY
-468 DSYQALN
+468 SSLN
-475 MIARLYRADAMYRAV
+475 LIAYLYRADSMYRAV

-496 VYRDLCYYQLLTWW
+496 VYRDMCYYQMLIWW
-510 GGVVVIPNTGF
+510 GGVVVVPNAGF
-521 DGYVDSYVS
+521 ESYADPS
-530 RTSESGIL
+530 RTSESSIL

-545 LDAIKD
+545 VEAIRN

-561 INANDALFVS
+561 TNANDALFVS

-586 QKWAAASELLQ
+586 QKWAAASNLLQ
-597 QVVDKNIYSMEKV
+597 KVVDKSIYPIEKV

-619 DLILALNFSNGS
+619 DLILALMVGNES
-631 RASRVNVDGS
+631 RASRVYVDGS

-667 NAKASKYISEVGNI
+667 NAKASKYISEVDNV
-681 NGISGTNVSVE
+681 NGISGTSVSVE

-709 LKRNGLAMKELGLE
+709 LKRNGLAIKELGLE

-729 PIPQNEINAN
+729 PIPENAIDMN

>member
-139 QRVMDLVSKDGKSFK
+139 QRVMDLVAKDGKSFK

-264 VKNLIYYFD
+264 VKNLIYFFD

-292 LEANNINVPMEG
+292 LETNNINVPMEG

-317 YLERPSISGDDI
+317 YLERPSIPGDDI
-329 SNLTPVWG
+329 YDNSTSVLG
-337 MEIYETGSGSEPS
+337 MKIYETGSGSEPC
-350 INYTKELNN
+350 INYSKELNN

-366 KAASFRKEQTAS
+366 KAASFRKEQAVS

-389 ASLSLTQQANPN
+389 ARLNLTQQANPN
-401 AEIIVPRLGSEG
+401 AEIIVPRLGSDG

-445 RLVAPSLVAPISSS
+445 RLVAPISSFNENLINYWS
-459 EPNIRNCWI
+459 NEY
-468 DSYQALN
+468 SSLN
-475 MIARLYRADAMYRAV
+475 LIAYLYRADSMYRAV

-496 VYRDLCYYQLLTWW
+496 VYRDMCYYQMLIWW
-510 GGVVVIPNTGF
+510 GGVVVVPNAGF
-521 DGYVDSYVS
+521 ESYADPS
-530 RTSESGIL
+530 RTSESSIL

-545 LDAIKD
+545 VEAIRN

-561 INANDALFVS
+561 TNANDALFVS

-586 QKWAAASELLQ
+586 QKWAAASNLLQ
-597 QVVDKNIYSMEKV
+597 KVVDKSIYPIEKV

-619 DLILALNFSNGS
+619 DLILALMVGNES
-631 RASRVNVDGS
+631 RASRVYVDGS

-667 NAKASKYISEVGNI
+667 NAKASKYISEVDNV
-681 NGISGTNVSVE
+681 NGISGTSVSVE

-729 PIPQNEINAN
+729 PIPQNEIMVN
-739 PNLTQN
+739 PKLTQN

>member
-1 MKVILK
+1 M
-7 KAVVVVTIGMMAM
+7 
-20 LQSCSSND
+20 
-28 DLDGYTPTNF
+28 
-38 NVGGKVEKGPFVR
+38 
-51 GTAIQM
+51 
-57 QPLDADLDETGES
+57 
-70 FTSTITDNEG
+70 
-80 TFTFGSKLLKSPYVK
+80 
-95 LSASG
+95 
-100 YYFNEVTGEL
+100 
-110 SKGTLALNA
+110 ALNA

-139 QRVMDLVSKDGKSFK
+139 QRVMDLVAKDGKSFK

-283 IAPENHPVS
+283 IAPENHPVR
-292 LEANNINVPMEG
+292 LETNNINVPMEG

-317 YLERPSISGDDI
+317 YLERPSIPGDDI
-329 SNLTPVWG
+329 YDNSTSVSG
-337 MEIYETGSGSEPS
+337 MEIYETGSEPC

-366 KAASFRKEQTAS
+366 KAASFRKEQAVS

-389 ASLSLTQQANPN
+389 ASLNLTQQANPN
-401 AEIIVPRLGSEG
+401 AEIIVPRLGSDG
-413 ISLVS
+413 IRLVS
-418 DFMRSLSEAV
+418 GLMERLANAV
-428 TLEAGIN
+428 TLEAQMN
-435 YCYTKIINNP
+435 YRYTKIINDP
-445 RLVAPSLVAPISSS
+445 HFVAPISSS
-459 EPNIRNCWI
+459 EPNINNCWRY
-468 DSYQALN
+468 SYQALN
-475 MIARLYRADAMYRAV
+475 RIAMLYRADTMYRAV

-496 VYRDLCYYQLLTWW
+496 VYRDLCYYQMLIWW
-510 GGVVVIPNTGF
+510 GGVVVVPNAGF
-521 DGYVDSYVS
+521 ESYADPS
-530 RTSESGIL
+530 RTSESSIL

-545 LDAIKD
+545 VEAIRN

-561 INANDALFVS
+561 TNANDALFVS

-586 QKWAAASELLQ
+586 QKWAAASNLLQ
-597 QVVDKNIYSMEKV
+597 KVVDKSIYPIEKV

-619 DLILALNFSNGS
+619 DLILALMVGNES
-631 RASRVNVDGS
+631 RASRVYVDGS

-667 NAKASKYISEVGNI
+667 NAKASKYISEVDNV
-681 NGISGTNVSVE
+681 NGISGTSVSVE

-709 LKRNGLAMKELGLE
+709 LKRNGLAIKELGLE

-729 PIPQNEINAN
+729 PIPQNEINMN
-739 PNLTQN
+739 PNMTQN

>member
-1 MKVILK
+1 MCPL
-7 KAVVVVTIGMMAM
+7 
-20 LQSCSSND
+20 
-28 DLDGYTPTNF
+28 TPTNF

-139 QRVMDLVSKDGKSFK
+139 QRVMDLVAKDGKSFK

-236 DMFSLES
+236 DIFSLES

-264 VKNLIYYFD
+264 VKNLIYFFD

-292 LEANNINVPMEG
+292 LETNNINVPMEG

-317 YLERPSISGDDI
+317 YLERPSIPGDDI
-329 SNLTPVWG
+329 YDNSTSVLG
-337 MEIYETGSGSEPS
+337 MKIYETGSGSEPC
-350 INYTKELNN
+350 INYSKELNN

-366 KAASFRKEQTAS
+366 KAASFRKEQAVS
-378 IPLYDGMGNVV
+378 IPLYDGMGNEV
-389 ASLSLTQQANPN
+389 ACLNLTQQANPN
-401 AEIIVPRLGSEG
+401 AEIIVPRLGSVG

-428 TLEAGIN
+428 TLEAGMN
-435 YCYTKIINNP
+435 YRYTKIIND
-445 RLVAPSLVAPISSS
+445 PSFVAPIRSS
-459 EPNIRNCWI
+459 ESNIHNCYI
-468 DSYQALN
+468 NSYQALN

-496 VYRDLCYYQLLTWW
+496 VYRDMCYYQMLIWW
-510 GGVVVIPNTGF
+510 GGVVVVPNAGF
-521 DGYVDSYVS
+521 EGYADSYVP
-530 RTSESGIL
+530 RTSESSIL

-545 LDAIKD
+545 VEAIRN

-561 INANDALFVS
+561 TNANDALFVS

-586 QKWAAASELLQ
+586 QKWAAASNLLQ

-619 DLILALNFSNGS
+619 DLILALKVGNES
-631 RASRVNVDGS
+631 RDSRVNVDGS
-641 PEDVV
+641 PEKVV

-667 NAKASKYISEVGNI
+667 NAKASKYISEVDNV
-681 NGISGTNVSVE
+681 NGISGTSVSVE

-729 PIPQNEINAN
+729 PIPQDEINAN
-739 PNLTQN
+739 PSLNQN

>member
-139 QRVMDLVSKDGKSFK
+139 QRVMDLVAKDGKSFK

-292 LEANNINVPMEG
+292 LETNNINVPMEG

-317 YLERPSISGDDI
+317 YLERPSIPGDDI
-329 SNLTPVWG
+329 YDNSTSVWG
-337 MEIYETGSGSEPS
+337 MKIYETGSGSVPS
-350 INYTKELNN
+350 INYTKELKN

-366 KAASFRKEQTAS
+366 KAASFRKEQAVS

-389 ASLSLTQQANPN
+389 ARLNLTQQANPN
-401 AEIIVPRLGSEG
+401 AEIIVPRLGSDG
-413 ISLVS
+413 ISCVS
-418 DFMRSLSEAV
+418 EFMKSLSDAV
-428 TLEAGIN
+428 TVEAQMN
-435 YCYTKIINNP
+435 YRYTKIINDS
-445 RLVAPSLVAPISSS
+445 RFVAPIRSS
-459 EPNIRNCWI
+459 EPNIHNCWI
-468 DSYQALN
+468 NSYQALN

-496 VYRDLCYYQLLTWW
+496 VYRDMCYYQMLIWW
-510 GGVVVIPNTGF
+510 GGVVVVPNAGF
-521 DGYVDSYVS
+521 ESYADPS
-530 RTSESGIL
+530 RTSESSIL

-545 LDAIKD
+545 VEAIRN

-561 INANDALFVS
+561 TNANDALFVS

-586 QKWAAASELLQ
+586 QKWAAASNLLQ

-619 DLILALNFSNGS
+619 DLILALKVGNES
-631 RASRVNVDGS
+631 RDSRVNVDGS
-641 PEDVV
+641 PEKVV

-667 NAKASKYISEVGNI
+667 NAKASKYISEVDNV
-681 NGISGTNVSVE
+681 NGISGTSVSVE

-729 PIPQNEINAN
+729 PIPQDEINAN
-739 PNLTQN
+739 PSLNQN

>member
-139 QRVMDLVSKDGKSFK
+139 QRVMDLVAKDGKSFK

-292 LEANNINVPMEG
+292 LETNNINVPMEG

-317 YLERPSISGDDI
+317 YLERPSIPGDDI
-329 SNLTPVWG
+329 YDNSTSVLG
-337 MEIYETGSGSEPS
+337 MKIYETGSGSEPC
-350 INYTKELNN
+350 INYSKELNN

-366 KAASFRKEQTAS
+366 KAASFRKEQAVS

-389 ASLSLTQQANPN
+389 ASLNLTQQANPN
-401 AEIIVPRLGSEG
+401 AEIIVPRLGSDG
-413 ISLVS
+413 IRLVS
-418 DFMRSLSEAV
+418 GLMERLANAV
-428 TLEAGIN
+428 TLEAQMN
-435 YCYTKIINNP
+435 YRYTKIINDP
-445 RLVAPSLVAPISSS
+445 HFVAPISSS
-459 EPNIRNCWI
+459 EPNINNCWRY
-468 DSYQALN
+468 SYQALN
-475 MIARLYRADAMYRAV
+475 RIAMLYRADAMYRAV

-496 VYRDLCYYQLLTWW
+496 VYRDLCYYQMLIWW
-510 GGVVVIPNTGF
+510 GGVVVVPNAGF
-521 DGYVDSYVS
+521 ESYADPS
-530 RTSESGIL
+530 RTSESSIL

-545 LDAIKD
+545 VEAIRN

-561 INANDALFVS
+561 TNANDALFVS

-586 QKWAAASELLQ
+586 QKWAAASNLLQ
-597 QVVDKNIYSMEKV
+597 KVVDKSIYPIEKV

-619 DLILALNFSNGS
+619 DLILALMVGNES
-631 RASRVNVDGS
+631 RASRVYVDGS

-661 EIHLGN
+661 EIHLDN

-729 PIPQNEINAN
+729 PIPQNGIDMN

>member
-110 SKGTLALNA
+110 SKGALALNA

-139 QRVMDLVSKDGKSFK
+139 QRVMDLVAKDGKSFK

-264 VKNLIYYFD
+264 VKNLIYFFD

-292 LEANNINVPMEG
+292 LETNNINVPMEG

-317 YLERPSISGDDI
+317 YLERPSIPGDDI
-329 SNLTPVWG
+329 YDNSTSVLG
-337 MEIYETGSGSEPS
+337 MKIYETGSGSEPC
-350 INYTKELNN
+350 INYSKELNN

-366 KAASFRKEQTAS
+366 KAASFRKEQAVS

-389 ASLSLTQQANPN
+389 ARLNLTQQANPN
-401 AEIIVPRLGSEG
+401 AEIIVPRLGSDG

-418 DFMRSLSEAV
+418 DFMRSLSETV

-445 RLVAPSLVAPISSS
+445 RLVAPISSFNENLINYWS
-459 EPNIRNCWI
+459 NEY
-468 DSYQALN
+468 SSLN
-475 MIARLYRADAMYRAV
+475 LIAYLYRADSMYRAV

-496 VYRDLCYYQLLTWW
+496 VYRDMCYYQMLIWW
-510 GGVVVIPNTGF
+510 GGVVVVPKAGF
-521 DGYVDSYVS
+521 ESYADPS
-530 RTSESGIL
+530 RTSESSIL

-545 LDAIKD
+545 VEAIRN

-561 INANDALFVS
+561 TNANDALFVS

-586 QKWAAASELLQ
+586 QKWAAASNLLQ
-597 QVVDKNIYSMEKV
+597 KVVDKSIYPIEKV

-619 DLILALNFSNGS
+619 DLILALMVGNES
-631 RASRVNVDGS
+631 RASRVYVDGS

-667 NAKASKYISEVGNI
+667 NAKASKYISEVDNV
-681 NGISGTNVSVE
+681 NGISGTSVSVE

-723 KYQLLL
+723 KNQLLL

-739 PNLTQN
+739 PSLNQN

>member
-139 QRVMDLVSKDGKSFK
+139 QRVTDLVAKDGKSFK

-264 VKNLIYYFD
+264 VKNLIYFFD

-292 LEANNINVPMEG
+292 LETNNINVPMEG

-317 YLERPSISGDDI
+317 YLERPSIPGDDI
-329 SNLTPVWG
+329 YDNSTSVLG
-337 MEIYETGSGSEPS
+337 MKIYETGSGSEPC
-350 INYTKELNN
+350 INYSKELNN

-366 KAASFRKEQTAS
+366 KAASFRKEQAVS

-389 ASLSLTQQANPN
+389 ARLNLTQQANPN
-401 AEIIVPRLGSEG
+401 AEIIVPRLGSDG

-418 DFMRSLSEAV
+418 DFMRSLSETV

-445 RLVAPSLVAPISSS
+445 RLVAPISSFNENLINYWS
-459 EPNIRNCWI
+459 NEY
-468 DSYQALN
+468 SSLN
-475 MIARLYRADAMYRAV
+475 LIAYLYRADSMYRAV

-496 VYRDLCYYQLLTWW
+496 VYRDMCYYQMLIWW
-510 GGVVVIPNTGF
+510 GGVVVVPNAGF
-521 DGYVDSYVS
+521 ESYADPS
-530 RTSESGIL
+530 RTSESSIL

-545 LDAIKD
+545 VEAIRN

-561 INANDALFVS
+561 TNANDALFVS

-586 QKWAAASELLQ
+586 QKWAAASNLLQ
-597 QVVDKNIYSMEKV
+597 KVVDKSIYPIEKV

-619 DLILALNFSNGS
+619 DLILALMVGNES
-631 RASRVNVDGS
+631 RASRVYVDGS

-667 NAKASKYISEVGNI
+667 NAKASKYISEVDNV
-681 NGISGTNVSVE
+681 NGISGTSVSVE
-692 GIKQLRKSL
+692 GINQLRKSL

-709 LKRNGLAMKELGLE
+709 LKRNGLAIKELGLE

-729 PIPQNEINAN
+729 PIPQNEINMN
-739 PNLTQN
+739 PNMTQN

>member
-139 QRVMDLVSKDGKSFK
+139 QRVMDLVAKDGKSFK

-264 VKNLIYYFD
+264 VKNLIYFFD

-292 LEANNINVPMEG
+292 LETNNINVPMEG

-317 YLERPSISGDDI
+317 YLERPSIPGDDI
-329 SNLTPVWG
+329 YDNSTSVLG
-337 MEIYETGSGSEPS
+337 MKIYETGSGSEPC
-350 INYTKELNN
+350 INYSKELNN

-366 KAASFRKEQTAS
+366 KAASFRKEQAVS

-389 ASLSLTQQANPN
+389 ARLNLTQQANPN
-401 AEIIVPRLGSEG
+401 AEIIVPRLGSDG
-413 ISLVS
+413 ISCVS
-418 DFMRSLSEAV
+418 EFMKSLANAV
-428 TLEAGIN
+428 TLEAQMN
-435 YCYTKIINNP
+435 YRYTKILND
-445 RLVAPSLVAPISSS
+445 PSFVAPIRSS
-459 EPNIRNCWI
+459 ESNIHNCYI
-468 DSYQALN
+468 NSYQALN

-496 VYRDLCYYQLLTWW
+496 VYRDMCYYQMLIWW
-510 GGVVVIPNTGF
+510 GGVVVVPNAGF
-521 DGYVDSYVS
+521 EGYADSYVP
-530 RTSESGIL
+530 RTSESSIL

-545 LDAIKD
+545 VEAIRN

-561 INANDALFVS
+561 TNANDALFVS

-586 QKWAAASELLQ
+586 QKWAAASNLLQ

-619 DLILALNFSNGS
+619 DFILALKVGNES
-631 RASRVNVDGS
+631 RDSRVNVDGS
-641 PEDVV
+641 PEKVV

-667 NAKASKYISEVGNI
+667 NAKASKYISEVDNV
-681 NGISGTNVSVE
+681 NGISGTSVSVE

-729 PIPQNEINAN
+729 PIPQDEINAN
-739 PNLTQN
+739 PSLNQN

>member
-139 QRVMDLVSKDGKSFK
+139 QRVMDLVAKDGKSFK

-317 YLERPSISGDDI
+317 YLERPSFSEIENYPSVSVSGM
-329 SNLTPVWG
+329 G
-337 MEIYETGSGSEPS
+337 IYETGSGSEPS

-366 KAASFRKEQTAS
+366 KAASFRKEQAVS
-378 IPLYDGMGNVV
+378 IPLYDGMGNEV
-389 ASLSLTQQANPN
+389 ARLNLTQQANPN
-401 AEIIVPRLGSEG
+401 AEIIVPRLGSDG
-413 ISLVS
+413 ISCVS
-418 DFMRSLSEAV
+418 EFMESLANAV
-428 TLEAGIN
+428 TLEAQMN
-435 YCYTKIINNP
+435 YRYTKIINDS
-445 RLVAPSLVAPISSS
+445 RFVAPIRSN

-561 INANDALFVS
+561 TNANDALFVS

-586 QKWAAASELLQ
+586 QKWAAASNLLQ
-597 QVVDKNIYSMEKV
+597 QVVDKKIYSMEKV

-619 DLILALNFSNGS
+619 DLILALKFGNGS
-631 RASRVNVDGS
+631 RASRVYVDGS
-641 PEDVV
+641 PEEVV
-646 PIMTTTDVKLLYAEC
+646 PIMTTTDVMLLYAEC

-667 NAKASKYISEVGNI
+667 NAKASKYISEVDNV
-681 NGISGTNVSVE
+681 NGISGTSVSVE

-709 LKRNGLAMKELGLE
+709 LKRNGLAMKELELE

-729 PIPQNEINAN
+729 PIPQNELMVN

>member
-95 LSASG
+95 QSASG

-139 QRVMDLVSKDGKSFK
+139 QRVMNLVAKDGKSFK

-278 TAGNE
+278 IAGNE

-292 LEANNINVPMEG
+292 LETNNINVPMEG

-317 YLERPSISGDDI
+317 YLERPSIPGDDI
-329 SNLTPVWG
+329 YDNSTSVLG
-337 MEIYETGSGSEPS
+337 MKIYETGSGSEPC
-350 INYTKELNN
+350 INYSKELNN

-366 KAASFRKEQTAS
+366 KAASFRKEQAVS

-389 ASLSLTQQANPN
+389 ARLNLTQQANPN
-401 AEIIVPRLGSEG
+401 AEIIVPRLGSDG
-413 ISLVS
+413 ISCVS
-418 DFMRSLSEAV
+418 EFMKSLANAV
-428 TLEAGIN
+428 TLEAQMN
-435 YCYTKIINNP
+435 YRYTKIIND
-445 RLVAPSLVAPISSS
+445 PSFVAPIRSS
-459 EPNIRNCWI
+459 ESNIHNCYI
-468 DSYQALN
+468 NSYQALN

-496 VYRDLCYYQLLTWW
+496 VYRDMCYYQMLIWW
-510 GGVVVIPNTGF
+510 GGVVVVPNAGF
-521 DGYVDSYVS
+521 EGYADSYVP
-530 RTSESGIL
+530 RTSESSIL

-545 LDAIKD
+545 VEAIRN

-561 INANDALFVS
+561 TNANDALFVS

-586 QKWAAASELLQ
+586 QKWAAASNLLQ

-619 DLILALNFSNGS
+619 DLILALKVGNES
-631 RASRVNVDGS
+631 RDSRVNVDGS
-641 PEDVV
+641 PEKVV

-667 NAKASKYISEVGNI
+667 NAKASKYISEVDNV
-681 NGISGTNVSVE
+681 NGISGTSVSVE

-729 PIPQNEINAN
+729 PIPQDEINAN
-739 PNLTQN
+739 PSLNQN

>member
-139 QRVMDLVSKDGKSFK
+139 QRVMDLVAKDGKSFK

-264 VKNLIYYFD
+264 VKNLIYFFD

-292 LEANNINVPMEG
+292 LETNNINVPMEG

-317 YLERPSISGDDI
+317 YLERPSIPGDDI
-329 SNLTPVWG
+329 YDNSTSVLG
-337 MEIYETGSGSEPS
+337 MKIYETGSGSEPC
-350 INYTKELNN
+350 INYSKELNN

-366 KAASFRKEQTAS
+366 KAASFRKEQAVS

-389 ASLSLTQQANPN
+389 ARLNLTQQANPN
-401 AEIIVPRLGSEG
+401 AEIIVPRLGSDG

-445 RLVAPSLVAPISSS
+445 RLVAPISSFNENLINYWS
-459 EPNIRNCWI
+459 NEY
-468 DSYQALN
+468 SSLN
-475 MIARLYRADAMYRAV
+475 LIAYLYRADSMYRAV

-496 VYRDLCYYQLLTWW
+496 VYRDMCYYQMLIWW
-510 GGVVVIPNTGF
+510 GGVVVVPNAGF
-521 DGYVDSYVS
+521 ESYADPS
-530 RTSESGIL
+530 RTSESSIL

-545 LDAIKD
+545 VEAIRN

-561 INANDALFVS
+561 TNANDALFVS

-586 QKWAAASELLQ
+586 QKWAAASNLLQ
-597 QVVDKNIYSMEKV
+597 KVVDKSIYPIEKV

-619 DLILALNFSNGS
+619 DLILALMVGNES
-631 RASRVNVDGS
+631 RASRLYVDGS

-667 NAKASKYISEVGNI
+667 NAKASKYISEVDNV
-681 NGISGTNVSVE
+681 NGISGTSVSVE

-709 LKRNGLAMKELGLE
+709 LKRNGLAIKELGLE

-729 PIPQNEINAN
+729 PIPQNEINMN
-739 PNLTQN
+739 PNMTQN

>member
-7 KAVVVVTIGMMAM
+7 NAVVVGTIGMMAM

-139 QRVMDLVSKDGKSFK
+139 QRVMDLVAKDGKSFK

-248 AENIKKRYQEM
+248 VENIKKRYQEM

-292 LEANNINVPMEG
+292 LETNNINVPMEG

-317 YLERPSISGDDI
+317 YLERPSFSEIENYPSVSVSG
-329 SNLTPVWG
+329 T
-337 MEIYETGSGSEPS
+337 EIYETGSGNEPC

-366 KAASFRKEQTAS
+366 KAAFFRKEQAVS

-389 ASLSLTQQANPN
+389 ARLNLTQQANPN
-401 AEIIVPRLGSEG
+401 AEIIVPRLGSVG
-413 ISLVS
+413 ISCVS
-418 DFMRSLSEAV
+418 EFMKSLANAV
-428 TLEAGIN
+428 TLEAQMN
-435 YCYTKIINNP
+435 FRYTKIINDF
-445 RLVAPSLVAPISSS
+445 RFVAPISSS
-459 EPNIRNCWI
+459 EPNIRKCWN

-496 VYRDLCYYQLLTWW
+496 VYRDLCYYQMLIWW
-510 GGVVVIPNTGF
+510 GGVVVMPNAGF
-521 DGYVDSYVS
+521 EGYADSYVP

-545 LDAIKD
+545 VEAIRN

-561 INANDALFVS
+561 TNANDALFVS

-586 QKWAAASELLQ
+586 QKWAAASNLLQ

-619 DLILALNFSNGS
+619 DLILALKFGIGS
-631 RASRVNVDGS
+631 RASRVYVDGS

-646 PIMTTTDVKLLYAEC
+646 PIMTITDVKLLYAEC

-667 NAKASKYISEVGNI
+667 NAKASKYISEVDNV
-681 NGISGTNVSVE
+681 NGISGTSVSVE
-692 GIKQLRKSL
+692 GIKLLRKSL

-729 PIPQNEINAN
+729 PIPQNGIDMN

>member
-70 FTSTITDNEG
+70 FTSTITDNED

-139 QRVMDLVSKDGKSFK
+139 QRVMDLVAKDGKSFK

-292 LEANNINVPMEG
+292 LETNNINVPMEG

-317 YLERPSISGDDI
+317 YLERPSFSEIENYPSVSVSG
-329 SNLTPVWG
+329 T
-337 MEIYETGSGSEPS
+337 EIYETGSGNEPC

-366 KAASFRKEQTAS
+366 KAAFFRKEQAVS

-389 ASLSLTQQANPN
+389 ASLNLTQQANPN
-401 AEIIVPRLGSEG
+401 AGIIVPRLGSDG
-413 ISLVS
+413 ISCVFG
-418 DFMRSLSEAV
+418 FMESLANAV
-428 TLEAGIN
+428 TLEAQMN
-435 YCYTKIINNP
+435 YRYTKIIND
-445 RLVAPSLVAPISSS
+445 PSFVAPIRSS
-459 EPNIRNCWI
+459 ESNIHNCYI
-468 DSYQALN
+468 NSYQALN
-475 MIARLYRADAMYRAV
+475 MIARLYRADSMYRAV

-496 VYRDLCYYQLLTWW
+496 VYRDMCYYQMLIWW
-510 GGVVVIPNTGF
+510 GGVVVVPNAGF
-521 DGYVDSYVS
+521 ESYADPS
-530 RTSESGIL
+530 RTSESSIL

-545 LDAIKD
+545 VEAIRN

-561 INANDALFVS
+561 TNANDALFVS

-586 QKWAAASELLQ
+586 QKWAAASNLLQ
-597 QVVDKNIYSMEKV
+597 KVVDKSIYPIEKV

-619 DLILALNFSNGS
+619 DLILALMVGNES
-631 RASRVNVDGS
+631 RASRVYVDGS

-667 NAKASKYISEVGNI
+667 NAKASKYISEVDNV
-681 NGISGTNVSVE
+681 NGISGTSVSVE

-709 LKRNGLAMKELGLE
+709 LKRNGLAIKELGLE

-729 PIPQNEINAN
+729 PIPENAIDMN

>member
-7 KAVVVVTIGMMAM
+7 KAVVVVAIGMMAM

-139 QRVMDLVSKDGKSFK
+139 QRVMDLVAKDGKLFK
-154 EANNQ
+154 EANKQ

-292 LEANNINVPMEG
+292 LETNNINVPMEG

-329 SNLTPVWG
+329 IDNLTPVWG
-337 MEIYETGSGSEPS
+337 MEIYETGSGSEPC
-350 INYTKELNN
+350 INYTKDLNN

-366 KAASFRKEQTAS
+366 KAASFRKEQAVS
-378 IPLYDGMGNVV
+378 IPLYDGMGNEV
-389 ASLSLTQQANPN
+389 ARLNLTQQANPN
-401 AEIIVPRLGSEG
+401 AEIIVPRLGSDG
-413 ISLVS
+413 IRCVSEFTKSLAK
-418 DFMRSLSEAV
+418 AV
-428 TLEAGIN
+428 TLEAQMN
-435 YCYTKIINNP
+435 YRYTKIINDPNF
-445 RLVAPSLVAPISSS
+445 VAPIRCN
-459 EPNIRNCWI
+459 EQNIHNCWI
-468 DSYQALN
+468 NSYQALN
-475 MIARLYRADAMYRAV
+475 MIARMYKADAMYRAV

-496 VYRDLCYYQLLTWW
+496 VYRDLCYYQMLIWW
-510 GGVVVIPNTGF
+510 GGVVVMPNAGF
-521 DGYVDSYVS
+521 EGYADSYVP
-530 RTSESGIL
+530 RTSESSIL

-545 LDAIKD
+545 VDAIRN

-561 INANDALFVS
+561 TNANDALFVS

-586 QKWAAASELLQ
+586 QKWAAASNLLQ
-597 QVVDKNIYSMEKV
+597 KVVDKSIYPIEKI

-619 DLILALNFSNGS
+619 DLILALMVGNES
-631 RASRVNVDGS
+631 RASRVYVDGS
-641 PEDVV
+641 PEKVV

-667 NAKASKYISEVGNI
+667 NAKASKYISEVDNV
-681 NGISGTNVSVE
+681 NGISGTSVSVE

-729 PIPQNEINAN
+729 PIPQDEINAN
-739 PNLTQN
+739 PSLNQN

>member
-139 QRVMDLVSKDGKSFK
+139 QRVMDLVAKDGKSFK

-264 VKNLIYYFD
+264 VKNLIYFFD

-292 LEANNINVPMEG
+292 LETNNINVPMEG

-317 YLERPSISGDDI
+317 YLERPSIPGDDI
-329 SNLTPVWG
+329 YDNSTSVLG
-337 MEIYETGSGSEPS
+337 MKIYETGSGSEPC
-350 INYTKELNN
+350 INYSKELNN

-366 KAASFRKEQTAS
+366 KAASFRKEQAVS

-389 ASLSLTQQANPN
+389 ARLNLTQQANPN
-401 AEIIVPRLGSEG
+401 AEIIVPRLGSDG

-445 RLVAPSLVAPISSS
+445 RLVAPISSFNENLINYWS
-459 EPNIRNCWI
+459 NEY
-468 DSYQALN
+468 SSLN
-475 MIARLYRADAMYRAV
+475 LIAYLYRADSMYRAV

-496 VYRDLCYYQLLTWW
+496 VYRDMCYYQMLIWW
-510 GGVVVIPNTGF
+510 GGVVVVPNAGF
-521 DGYVDSYVS
+521 ESYADPS
-530 RTSESGIL
+530 RTSESSIL

-545 LDAIKD
+545 VEAIRN

-561 INANDALFVS
+561 TNANDALFVS

-586 QKWAAASELLQ
+586 QKWAAASNLLQ
-597 QVVDKNIYSMEKV
+597 KVVDKSIYPIEKV

-619 DLILALNFSNGS
+619 DLILALMVGNES
-631 RASRVNVDGS
+631 RASRVYVDGS

-667 NAKASKYISEVGNI
+667 NAKASKYISEVDNV
-681 NGISGTNVSVE
+681 NGISGTSVSVE

-729 PIPQNEINAN
+729 PIPQNELMGN
-739 PNLTQN
+739 PNLNQN